1 LLEAHDT
8 TFDRFGRCRPTRVL
22 GLHATPLPLG
32 GKVPPGRHHPA
43 PGSYSR
49 VRHYCQTFRLSV
61 ERFSSP
67 RFRFDSHLPEL
78 SPHGAQRHVGHV
90 IGKAHHRSRILGL
103 HTTPV
108 DCSATVLPGRHPPEV
123 SSRRTR
129 LHTRLSDSRN
139 VSRADRV
146 LRPGDLTPSIGP
158 FEPPDGAAL
167 SRAPAFCRTSF
178 PFITRG
184 KLPGLLGLQATPVS
198 ALDRAPFVSLN
209 GASWLVVSTFR

>member
-49 VRHYCQTFRLSV
+49 IRHYCQTFRLSV

-139 VSRADRV
+139 VSRAPYPISGTVSFTTRGTSLRLSILANRLTV
-146 LRPGDLTPSIGP
+146 LRSHEHPRFVGP
-158 FEPPDGAAL
+158 AFHL
-167 SRAPAFCRTSF
+167 SRGGSSPAYSVCR
-178 PFITRG
+178 
-184 KLPGLLGLQATPVS
+184 LPL
-198 ALDRAPFVSLN
+198 SLR
-209 GASWLVVSTFR
+209 STGRRSCR